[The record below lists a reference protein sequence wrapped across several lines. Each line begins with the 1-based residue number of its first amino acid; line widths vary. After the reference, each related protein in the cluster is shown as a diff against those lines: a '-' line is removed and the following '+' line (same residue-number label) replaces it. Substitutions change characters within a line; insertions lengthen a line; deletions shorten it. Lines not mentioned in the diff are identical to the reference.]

1 MFEKQRNDNFSF
13 SIRCGRLT
21 DHSELRTGDDGRQFV
36 RFSIAVNRNAEKAD
50 YFNYIAFNDKA
61 RFIDRYCH
69 KGTKVII
76 IGIDETSSYQ
86 DKKGVKHKT
95 NTTICEDIHIVKKG
109 ENVSLVP
116 EWIKKMVP
124 KKPLNHDG
132 RYYGKTKGGN
142 CPVCG
147 SHTNSSMLN
156 YCRKCGQKLDW
167 ECEE

>member
-69 KGTKVII
+69 KGTKVMI
-76 IGIDETSSYQ
+76 IGIDKTGSYQ
-86 DKKGVKHKT
+86 DKHGGKHKT
-95 NTTICEDIHIVKKG
+95 HTTTCEDICILKKG
-109 ENVSLVP
+109 VQADVIPYDFRELFNRLKFCIAD
-116 EWIKKMVP
+116 ECQE
-124 KKPLNHDG
+124 G
-132 RYYGKTKGGN
+132 RF
-142 CPVCG
+142 
-147 SHTNSSMLN
+147 
-156 YCRKCGQKLDW
+156 RK
-167 ECEE
+167 